1 MPWFESFRTFKPF
14 KSSDELWCQA
24 AERGVET
31 TMKVVVHGVTKE
43 FVSGQGVIRAL
54 GGINLEVRDQE
65 FFGII
70 GPTGCGKTTLLHI
83 IAGLETATQ
92 GTVQFVGTQ
101 RTKSMVSMVFQESAL
116 MPWRN
121 VEENVPLGAEF
132 RHEQPSVYKRISH
145 FFLEVVRLLDFAG
158 AQPHELSGGMKQKV
172 AIARALANDPEVI
185 LMDEPFASLDAQT
198 RMLMREELLRIWER
212 DKKTVI
218 LVTHNLDE
226 AVMLCDRIA
235 VMSSRPGLIKSIVTV
250 DVPRPRN
257 FKSMKDPDF
266 ANCMDKIWN
275 LLKYDVEHAMAHG
288 RP

>member
-1 MPWFESFRTFKPF
+1 
-14 KSSDELWCQA
+14 
-24 AERGVET
+24 
-31 TMKVVVHGVTKE
+31 MKVVVHGVTKE
-43 FVSGQGVIRAL
+43 FVTGRGTVRAL

-83 IAGLETATQ
+83 IAGLETPST
-92 GTVQFVGTQ
+92 GSVQFVGEQ
-101 RTKSMVSMVFQESAL
+101 RGKSMVSMVFQESAL

-121 VEENVPLGAEF
+121 VENNVPLGAEF
-132 RHEQPSVYKRISH
+132 RREQPSVYKKISR

-185 LMDEPFASLDAQT
+185 LMDEPFANLDAQT
-198 RMLMREELLRIWER
+198 RLLMREELLRIWER

-235 VMSSRPGLIKSIVTV
+235 VMSSRPGLIKSVVTV
-250 DVPRPRN
+250 DVPRPRT

-266 ANCMDKIWN
+266 SSCMEKIWN
-275 LLKYDVEHAMAHG
+275 LMKYDVEHAMERGH
-288 RP
+288 P

>member
-1 MPWFESFRTFKPF
+1 
-14 KSSDELWCQA
+14 
-24 AERGVET
+24 
-31 TMKVVVHGVTKE
+31 MKVVVHGVTKE
-43 FVSGQGVIRAL
+43 FVSGQGTLRAL

-83 IAGLETATQ
+83 IAGLEKASQ
-92 GTVQFVGTQ
+92 GSVEFLGTQ

-198 RMLMREELLRIWER
+198 RMLMREELLRIWNR

-235 VMSSRPGLIKSIVTV
+235 VMSSRPGLIKSVVAV

-275 LLKYDVEHAMAHG
+275 LLKYDVEHAMDHG

>member
-1 MPWFESFRTFKPF
+1 
-14 KSSDELWCQA
+14 
-24 AERGVET
+24 
-31 TMKVVVHGVTKE
+31 MKVVVHSVTKE
-43 FVSGQGVIRAL
+43 FVTATGTTRAIGGV
-54 GGINLEVRDQE
+54 NLEVRDRE

-83 IAGLETATQ
+83 IAGLEKPTQ
-92 GTVQFVGTQ
+92 GTVEFVGEK

-132 RHEQPSVYKRISH
+132 RKEEPSVYKRVSR
-145 FFLEVVRLLDFAG
+145 FFLEVVKLLDFAG
-158 AQPHELSGGMKQKV
+158 AQTHELSGGMKQKV

-198 RMLMREELLRIWER
+198 RLLMREELLRIWER

-235 VMSSRPGLIKSIVTV
+235 VMSARPGVIKSVVTV
-250 DVPRPRN
+250 DVPRPRTM
-257 FKSMKDPDF
+257 KSMKDPDF
-266 ANCMDKIWN
+266 SICMDKIWN
-275 LLKYDVEHAMAHG
+275 LLKHDVEHALD
-288 RP
+288 RPRP

>member
-1 MPWFESFRTFKPF
+1 
-14 KSSDELWCQA
+14 
-24 AERGVET
+24 
-31 TMKVVVHGVTKE
+31 MKVVVHGVTKE
-43 FVSGQGVIRAL
+43 FISGQGTIRAL
-54 GGINLEVRDQE
+54 GGINLEVRDRE

-83 IAGLETATQ
+83 IAGLETANT
-92 GTVQFVGTQ
+92 GSVQFVGEQ
-101 RTKSMVSMVFQESAL
+101 RGKSMVSMVFQESAL

-132 RHEQPSVYKRISH
+132 RKEEPSVYKRVSR
-145 FFLEVVRLLDFAG
+145 FFLEVVKLLDFAG

-198 RMLMREELLRIWER
+198 RLLMREELLRIWER

-235 VMSSRPGLIKSIVTV
+235 VMSSRPGLIKSVVTV
-250 DVPRPRN
+250 DVPRPRTM
-257 FKSMKDPDF
+257 KSMKDPDF
-266 ANCMDKIWN
+266 ADCMDKIWN
-275 LLKYDVEHAMAHG
+275 LMKYDVEYAMDKPH
-288 RP
+288 P